1 MQIVHRSIVIGSVVV
16 WSIVGGSG
24 LIVVESESVVVFL
37 YSLLLKKMAHEL
49 SENVWFKR
57 CDMILRWFIGELG
70 AWWHFPCL
78 QRFSERSYRTQKEK
92 IKNSLE
98 LRRYT
103 SCSSSFDKD
112 SSLHPDSPHRD
123 TWHCKKWERW
133 PSVRFSFFS
142 CNIII
147 LKNLKV
153 FAEAAFG
160 FLGYHFFRHIVLS
173 NKGDLLGEGHGKETI
188 LDDCTTLM

>member
-1 MQIVHRSIVIGSVVV
+1 MIYRRIRSVVTFSLFAKV
-16 WSIVGGSG
+16 FREVLPNPKRENQE
-24 LIVVESESVVVFL
+24 LIRTEAI
-37 YSLLLKKMAHEL
+37 YILLL
-49 SENVWFKR
+49 
-57 CDMILRWFIGELG
+57 FIR
-70 AWWHFPCL
+70 
-78 QRFSERSYRTQKEK
+78 Q
-92 IKNSLE
+92 
-98 LRRYT
+98 
-103 SCSSSFDKD
+103 D

-173 NKGDLLGEGHGKETI
+173 NKGDLLGEGNHPWWLYYLDVGLAVLRGVLQVLQLHLGKV
-188 LDDCTTLM
+188 